1 MGILLSLHVD
11 DMIIIRDDVDGIVML
26 KSNLVSCV
34 RMKDLSFLPY
44 FLGIEIAYSVKS
56 FVSRSLNT

>member
-26 KSNLVSCV
+26 KSNLVSYEGFE
-34 RMKDLSFLPY
+34 LSTMLFGY
-44 FLGIEIAYSVKS
+44 
-56 FVSRSLNT
+56 

>member
-26 KSNLVSCV
+26 KSNLVSYV

-44 FLGIEIAYSVKS
+44 FLGIEIAYSLKS